1 MSAIRIADQTTEQ
14 TAEVMTRAKVAIL
27 PVGAVEQHGPHL
39 SLLTD
44 ATIAEAFAE
53 SLADRLD
60 EQAILFPL
68 QPYGISE
75 HHENFAGT
83 VTLSPMTFI
92 AVMVDLAASLK
103 SQGFTRIVFVNGHG
117 GNIDALSIA
126 SRRVR
131 SELGVLAAS
140 VMWARLARDLCA
152 ELASGPRYGH
162 ACELETSVAMF
173 LAPQLVHAERIQRPG
188 QHREVDSLSAPHGF
202 VDVAPRFDDLTTDGV
217 YGDPTAATADLGEQI
232 VARALERA
240 EAFCRRFIRDDW
252 PHSGQY
258 EE

>member
-1 MSAIRIADQTTEQ
+1 MSATRIEDKTTEQ
-14 TAEVMTRAKVAIL
+14 VTEAMTRAKVAIL

-39 SLLTD
+39 SVMTD
-44 ATIAEAFAE
+44 ATIAKAFAE

-117 GNIDALSIA
+117 GNIDALSIV

-173 LAPQLVHAERIQRPG
+173 LAPQLVHTERIQQPG

-217 YGDPTAATADLGEQI
+217 YGDPTIAHPELGEKI
-232 VARALERA
+232 VTRALERA
-240 EAFCRRFIRDDW
+240 ETFCRRFLHDDW
-252 PHSGQY
+252 PHLDQH
-258 EE
+258 EL